1 MFEKRTETLRD
12 NIAYLED
19 ILSEDSDIK
28 EEDFADLL
36 SFLDTCQEDI
46 DKLKADLPY
55 DEIDEDDIPIEDF
68 SGDNLEDSE
77 LEDEVVEVE
86 MVIEKL
92 QQMLDS
98 TRERYFDGDESSE
111 DKANGQWM
119 PSNLSEEEFYQ
130 KLKTWLEQA
139 IKDKCTQNG
148 ISKSENEIQELRD
161 IFIELNKT
169 KEQRTLAL
177 FSPGLNHIAWEMIK
191 QYKLLG
197 SLINFDQ
204 DLAFEVE
211 IWKDVI

>member
-1 MFEKRTETLRD
+1 MFEKRTEALRD
-12 NIAYLED
+12 HIAYLED
-19 ILSEDSDIK
+19 ILSEDSDIR
-28 EEDFADLL
+28 EDDLDNLL
-36 SFLDTCQEDI
+36 SFLDTCQDDI
-46 DKLKADLPY
+46 DNLQAELPY

-92 QQMLDS
+92 QQLLDS
-98 TRERYFDGDESSE
+98 TRERFFDSDENSD

-119 PSNLSEEEFYQ
+119 PSNLSEEEFYR

-139 IKDKCTQNG
+139 IRDKCTRKG
-148 ISKSENEIQELRD
+148 INKSENEILELRD
-161 IFIELNKT
+161 VFIELNKT
-169 KEQRTLAL
+169 KEQRLLAL
-177 FSPGLNHIAWEMIK
+177 FSPGLDHISWEMIK

-197 SLINFDQ
+197 SLMNFDQ

-211 IWKDVI
+211 LWKDVI